1 MVDKSDYR
9 AMLEKAVA
17 ELIEALARQEA
28 LDDEREDVAGRIAEL
43 QQGVIALG
51 PLAGVHAQSKYAE
64 LLSDYALFMPTG
76 LKESVFA
83 VLGKV
88 SDDRYLTPV
97 AIRNA
102 LPDVGYEIKS
112 KNILPSIH
120 TVLKREMDRTVEVGD
135 VNGKAG
141 YRLIKKDRPSRNPLA
156 RLRFPTPDA
165 PKSSNT
171 ILRRVPEK
179 DLTPRQ
185 KRLAREAQTQEGLA
199 AFHALIGD
207 KDKK

>member
-1 MVDKSDYR
+1 MVDKSDYK

-17 ELIEALARQEA
+17 ELTELLARQEA
-28 LDDEREDVAGRIAEL
+28 LDDEREQVAARVSEL

-64 LLSDYALFMPTG
+64 ILSDYAFFMPNG

-97 AIRNA
+97 AIRKA

-120 TVLKREMDRTVEVGD
+120 TVLKRELDRTVEVGD

-141 YRLIKKDRPSRNPLA
+141 YRLIKKDRRSTNPFA
-156 RLRFPTPDA
+156 RLGP
-165 PKSSNT
+165 PK
-171 ILRRVPEK
+171 LLRVPEEPILNAK
-179 DLTPRQ
+179 YDPP
-185 KRLAREAQTQEGLA
+185 E
-199 AFHALIGD
+199 
-207 KDKK
+207 KKN